1 MPVSIETLLGSQ
13 SYIYHFIILSAT
25 VVGLFLT
32 HRNCRHSR
40 EAAPTVAQ
48 TVCAQATA
56 FTLIAALRLAQMV
69 LTLLAWQPE
78 DAIAWGLALERIA
91 DLATVAL
98 LAWSF
103 VPFLHRNATWSAV
116 WLALNGG
123 LAVVYASVTG
133 LGRLSAMPASPD
145 YNLTLPAYGASIYL
159 MGLCGVAVG
168 GLLKP
173 WRRQTDVDLPVETA
187 EARSLALVAF
197 VVLLAGYALHLSA
210 IIGAGYDPPNNIA
223 WWGRLSLVIAL
234 PLFLLACYRSMVT
247 TLALPELNVSG
258 AALRDMKRASPTQ
271 VAGLVNLL
279 DVARRIGNRLDVQS
293 VADQAASSIAEVL
306 NTDQCAVALLDEEQP
321 GRLRLAALY
330 QVIGTTDRAN
340 PTHLD
345 VAAHPPLKSALQT
358 MCQVV
363 LDEAD
368 ANARALMTSLGGTG
382 TGPVLIQPLGQHQ
395 TALGVLMLAN
405 GVSHLPFDPVDRELL
420 TQIGG
425 QVSSAIQNARAHQ
438 ALQAKSQ
445 QLTKAL
451 RDQESRT
458 GQQRAALEVALKKSQ
473 EEVALLAQKLYE
485 QERTARRSRQV
496 LEEAARSRLMSLE
509 NAVKKSRAER
519 DALQEKIREL
529 GREGI
534 ANERRSETVLED
546 LNCGVVIADAEG
558 KVSRINSV
566 AAQMLG
572 ISSQEILSQPLTQI
586 STDEHWRRAVTELT
600 AKPYALVA
608 TTLETG
614 QRVLR
619 ATLSSM
625 ATAHDGAREK
635 GCVAILYDITSEA
648 ETQQARDQF
657 VASLSQELRTPM
669 TSIIGYT
676 DLLLGESV
684 GLLGDMQRKFL
695 QRIKANIERLNTLLN
710 DLISITVIDAD
721 QLELHRTAVDIGEVV
736 EDTII
741 GTRAQLEDKEITL
754 ELNLI
759 DPMPP
764 VEADADRLRQILANL
779 VGNAAKCSPVGSTI
793 QIATAI
799 HHENEP
805 GKSEASR
812 FLKIS
817 VRDSGGGIASRDLE
831 HVFERFYRADR
842 ALINGLGE
850 TGVGLAIV
858 KSLVEAH
865 GGRVWVES
873 EMGVGST
880 FSFLLPISEV
890 YDDPWLEMDVPPL
903 DFGSDRHD

>member
-1 MPVSIETLLGSQ
+1 MPISIETLLGSHA
-13 SYIYHFIILSAT
+13 YIYHLIVLSAT
-25 VVGLFLT
+25 VVGLFLAI
-32 HRNCRHSR
+32 HNCRRGGEIAAAVSR
-40 EAAPTVAQ
+40 AACT
-48 TVCAQATA
+48 QATA
-56 FTLIAALRLAQMV
+56 FTLIAILRLVQLV
-69 LTLLAWQPE
+69 FTLSVWDSQATAFWAPT
-78 DAIAWGLALERIA
+78 LERFA
-91 DLATVAL
+91 DFATIAL
-98 LAWSF
+98 LAWSY
-103 VPFLHRNATWSAV
+103 VPALHRTSRRSAV
-116 WLALNGG
+116 WLVFNTG
-123 LAVVYASVTG
+123 LALAFVTATWLMQRHVVPVTDFNLSPPALSISVYLVLMCVAATAILLIPARDQG
-133 LGRLSAMPASPD
+133 DSESPTESA
-145 YNLTLPAYGASIYL
+145 
-159 MGLCGVAVG
+159 
-168 GLLKP
+168 
-173 WRRQTDVDLPVETA
+173 ET
-187 EARSLALVAF
+187 RSLVVVAF
-197 VVLLAGYALHLSA
+197 VVLLVGYALHLHTIFS
-210 IIGAGYDPPNNIA
+210 GGYGPPDNVA
-223 WWGRLSLVIAL
+223 WWGRLALVLSLPVFLVAIYRGIGVTL
-234 PLFLLACYRSMVT
+234 TPPLLT
-247 TLALPELNVSG
+247 VSG
-258 AALRDMKRASPTQ
+258 AALRDLKRTSPTQ
-271 VAGLVNLL
+271 VTGLVSLL

-293 VADQAASSIAEVL
+293 VADQAASGIAEVL
-306 NTDQCAVALLDEEQP
+306 DADQCAVALLDEEQP
-321 GRLRLAALY
+321 GHLRLIALH
-330 QVIGTTDRAN
+330 QVIASTDQKT

-345 VAAHPPLKSALQT
+345 ISAHPPLKSALQT
-358 MCQVV
+358 MCQIV

-368 ANARALMTSLGGTG
+368 ANARSLLTALGTANS
-382 TGPVLIQPLGQHQ
+382 GPVVIQPLGQHQ
-395 TALGVLMLAN
+395 TAVGVLILAN
-405 GVSHLPFDPVDRELL
+405 AVSHLPFDPVDRELL
-420 TQIGG
+420 GQIGS
-425 QVSSAIQNARAHQ
+425 QVSTAIQNARAHQ

-451 RDQESRT
+451 RDQETRT
-458 GQQRAALEVALKKSQ
+458 SQQRTALEVALKKSQ

-485 QERTARRSRQV
+485 QERAARRSRQA

-509 NAVKKSRAER
+509 DAVKKSRAER
-519 DALQEKIREL
+519 DALQQKIRDL

-534 ANERRSETVLED
+534 ATERRSETVLED
-546 LNCGVVIADAEG
+546 LNCGVVIADSEG
-558 KVSRINSV
+558 KVSRINSI
-566 AAQMLG
+566 AAEMLG
-572 ISSQEILSQPLTQI
+572 ISANDILNQPLTQI
-586 STDEHWRRAVTELT
+586 SNDEHWRRAVTELT

-608 TTLETG
+608 TTLEAG
-614 QRVLR
+614 PRVLR

-625 ATAHDGAREK
+625 ATARDGAREK

-695 QRIKANIERLNTLLN
+695 QRIKANIERLNALLN

-721 QLELHRTAVDIGEVV
+721 QLELHRTPVDIGEII

-741 GTRAQLEDKEITL
+741 NTRAQLEDKEITL
-754 ELNLI
+754 ELNLLEQT
-759 DPMPP
+759 PP

-793 QIATAI
+793 QVSTAI

-805 GKSEASR
+805 GKAEATR
-812 FLKIS
+812 YLKVS
-817 VRDSGGGIASRDLE
+817 VRDSGGGIAPRDLE

-880 FSFLLPISEV
+880 FSFLLPITEV

-903 DFGSDRHD
+903 DFGSDRRD